1 MKCKYTTWLSSEQ
14 YLHGPNHE
22 NNKYE
27 FNKSGDL
34 SHTGEGAVSELNLRL
49 SY

>member
-14 YLHGPNHE
+14 YLHGPNRE

-27 FNKSGDL
+27 FSKSDDL
-34 SHTGEGAVSELNLRL
+34 SQTGESAISELNLRL